1 MSDEIK
7 HECGVALL
15 RLRKDLNYYLRKY
28 GTPYYG
34 YHKLSLLLEKQHNR
48 GQDGAGIAS
57 LGLDAEPGMPYYQLE
72 KSNRDLSLA
81 DLLERIGTQIECGL
95 EHAGEIDKISSLSL
109 PFCSE
114 LYLGHLRYGTFGK
127 RSLSACHPVVRASSC
142 RKHTMLPGGNGYTC
156 CWPT

>member
-95 EHAGEIDKISSLSL
+95 EHAGEIGKVSSLSL

-114 LYLGHLRYGTFGK
+114 LYLGHET
-127 RSLSACHPVVRASSC
+127 V
-142 RKHTMLPGGNGYTC
+142 
-156 CWPT
+156 

>member
-48 GQDGAGIAS
+48 GQEGAGMACVKQTAICRLPICLNGSGHRLNA
-57 LGLDAEPGMPYYQLE
+57 GWNMP
-72 KSNRDLSLA
+72 
-81 DLLERIGTQIECGL
+81 ER
-95 EHAGEIDKISSLSL
+95 
-109 PFCSE
+109 
-114 LYLGHLRYGTFGK
+114 
-127 RSLSACHPVVRASSC
+127 SARFPR
-142 RKHTMLPGGNGYTC
+142 
-156 CWPT
+156 

>member
-15 RLRKDLNYYLRKY
+15 RLRKELNYYLRKY

-72 KSNRDLSLA
+72 NQTAICRLPICLNGSGHRLNAGWDMP
-81 DLLERIGTQIECGL
+81 ER
-95 EHAGEIDKISSLSL
+95 
-109 PFCSE
+109 
-114 LYLGHLRYGTFGK
+114 
-127 RSLSACHPVVRASSC
+127 SARFPR
-142 RKHTMLPGGNGYTC
+142 
-156 CWPT
+156 

>member
-95 EHAGEIDKISSLSL
+95 EHAGEIGKVSSLSL
-109 PFCSE
+109 PF
-114 LYLGHLRYGTFGK
+114 LQ
-127 RSLSACHPVVRASSC
+127 
-142 RKHTMLPGGNGYTC
+142 
-156 CWPT
+156 

>member
-95 EHAGEIDKISSLSL
+95 NRRTLRSNNRDLIIEIVI
-109 PFCSE
+109 P
-114 LYLGHLRYGTFGK
+114 GTDSRRIAQRK
-127 RSLSACHPVVRASSC
+127 RVAVPE
-142 RKHTMLPGGNGYTC
+142 
-156 CWPT
+156 